1 MWIVVLALRRP
12 YTFVV
17 MAILILLLGI
27 VAIRNMAT
35 DIFPKINIPVVS
47 IIWQYSGLPPAQ
59 FEKYI
64 TTFSE
69 FTVSSAVNDVKSI
82 ESQTVNG
89 AALIKIFFQPGVDIA
104 NAVAQCTA
112 MSQTILRRMPP
123 GTVPPLILQYDA
135 SSVPIIQLLLAS
147 NKLSEAQLY
156 DFGIYRVRQAIAPV
170 KGSRLPLPFG
180 GKPRQ
185 IMVDLDPQALN
196 ARGLN
201 PMDVTNAFAAQNLS
215 LPTGSAK
222 IGTKEYMVALNS
234 NPETIAAMNDVPIK
248 NVNGSMVYVRDV
260 ANVRDGFGVQ
270 TNVVRSEGRRG
281 ALLTV
286 LKTGGASTLDVVQGI
301 KDALPALRATY
312 PDIEMKEL
320 FDQSSFVKAAV
331 NGVVFEGLIAALLT
345 AAMILLFIG
354 SWRSTFIVTVSIPL
368 SILTSLII
376 LSLTGQTLNIMTL
389 GGLAL
394 AVGILVDDATVEI
407 ENIHRNADMGKPL
420 QQAILDGAQQIAV
433 PAFVATLAICIVFVS
448 VVFLTGPAQFLFT
461 PLALAVV
468 YAMLAS
474 YLLSRTV
481 VPVMARYLLSS
492 ETHGGDAH
500 DGPQHDGSH
509 GGPRRRGVFSRI
521 HHGFEAGFEGLR
533 GRYVRS
539 LDWSLNNRIAL
550 FAVFAVVGVA
560 SAAVLPFIGRDF
572 FPQVDA
578 GQVRLHV
585 NAPPGTRLEETEVIF
600 TRVQNAIREII
611 PHEDIALSM
620 DNIGQPQP
628 VNMAFVDT
636 PAISSADGEIL
647 ISFKPERSKSTSEYV
662 EMLRAELPKRFP
674 DVTFF
679 FQPADIVNQILN
691 FGLPSPVDVQIAGY
705 NPKLYGIAREIE
717 QKLKAIPGAADVHLF
732 QVLNAPAL
740 QVNVDR
746 SRAAQL
752 GLTQRDVANNLL
764 TALSSSAIVNFNLW
778 PDPKTGVTYPIAV
791 QTPQYK
797 LDSIEDM
804 MNTQLPGNGSVN
816 MQMLSNVATVERRET
831 PAVVSHYDI
840 QPVFDVFANV
850 QGRDLGSVSDEI
862 DKVLADYLPA
872 KPPLWK
878 SALCP
883 KDPGTLTSWACAKPD
898 AVKGPDGKPV
908 EAKLPPGS
916 KLTVRGQVDSMNT
929 AFTRMG
935 FGMIFAAMLIYF
947 LMVVNFQSWTDPF
960 IIITALPGAL
970 CGIAWML
977 FMTHTTFSVPS
988 LMGAIMCLGVATSN
1002 SILIVTFANEQLRA
1016 GKAPHDA
1023 ALAAGFTRLRPVLM
1037 TASAMIIGM
1046 VPMSLGMGEGGEQNA
1061 PLGRAVIGGLI
1072 FATISTLFFVPTVFA
1087 LIRERLHH
1095 APEPQPNVAPQAG

>member
-12 YTFVV
+12 YTFIV
-17 MAILILLLGI
+17 MALLILILGI
-27 VAIRNMAT
+27 VAIKNMAT

-89 AALIKIFFQPGVDIA
+89 AAIIKIFFQPGVDIA
-104 NAVAQCTA
+104 NAVAQSTA
-112 MSQTILRRMPP
+112 ISQTILRRMPP
-123 GTVPPLILQYDA
+123 GTIPPLILQYDA

-156 DFGIYRVRQAIAPV
+156 DFGLYRVRQAIAPV
-170 KGSRLPLPFG
+170 RGSRLPLPFG

-185 IMVDLDPQALN
+185 IMVDLDPQALS

-201 PMDVTNAFAAQNLS
+201 PMDVTNAFASQNLN

-222 IGTKEYMVALNS
+222 IGTKEYMVGLNS
-234 NPETIAAMNDVPIK
+234 NPENIAAMNDVPIK
-248 NVNGSMVYVRDV
+248 NVNGNMVYVRDV

-286 LKTGGASTLDVVQGI
+286 LKTGGASTLNVVQGI

-312 PDIEMKEL
+312 PDIEISEL
-320 FDQSSFVKAAV
+320 FDQSSFVRAAV
-331 NGVVFEGLIAALLT
+331 DGVVLEGMIAALLT
-345 AAMILLFIG
+345 AVMILLFIG
-354 SWRSTFIVTVSIPL
+354 SWHSTLIVTISIPL

-376 LSLTGQTLNIMTL
+376 LSLTGESLNIMTL

-407 ENIHRNADMGKPL
+407 ENIHRNLDLGKPL
-420 QQAILDGAQQIAV
+420 EQAILDGAQQIAV

-448 VVFLTGPAQFLFT
+448 VVFLTGPAQYLFV
-461 PLALAVV
+461 PFALAVV

-481 VPVMARYLLSS
+481 VPVLAKYLLRS
-492 ETHGGDAH
+492 EAH
-500 DGPQHDGSH
+500 VGTLRGEAHAAPAK
-509 GGPRRRGVFSRI
+509 RRNVFQFI
-521 HHGFEAGFEGLR
+521 QHGFEAGFENTR
-533 GRYVRS
+533 GRYIRS
-539 LDWSLNNRIAL
+539 LDWSLNNRVVL
-550 FAVFAVVGVA
+550 FAVFGLMGLASLAVV
-560 SAAVLPFIGRDF
+560 PFIGRDF

-578 GQVRLHV
+578 GQIRMHV
-585 NAPPGTRLEETEVIF
+585 NAAPGTRLEETEVVF
-600 TRVQNAIREII
+600 TKIQNAIREII
-611 PHEDIALSM
+611 PPADIALSM

-628 VNMAFVDT
+628 VNMAFVDS

-647 ISFKPERSKSTSEYV
+647 ISFKQERSRSTAEYV
-662 EMLRAELPKRFP
+662 QALRAELPKRFP
-674 DVTFF
+674 EVTFF

-691 FGLPSPVDVQIAGY
+691 FGVPSPVDVQIAGY
-705 NPKLYGIAREIE
+705 SPKLYGIAREIE
-717 QKLKAIPGAADVHLF
+717 QKLKAIPGAVDVHLF
-732 QVLNAPAL
+732 QILNAPAL
-740 QVNVDR
+740 AVNVDR
-746 SRAAQL
+746 TRAAEL

-764 TALSSSAIVNFNLW
+764 TALSSSSVVNFNLW

-804 MNTQLPGNGSVN
+804 MNTQLPGSGRGAAS
-816 MQMLSNVATVERRET
+816 QQLLSNVATVERRET

-850 QGRDLGSVSDEI
+850 QGRDLGSVSDDI

-878 SALCP
+878 STLCP
-883 KDPGTLTSWACAKPD
+883 ANPGMLTSWACAKAEPP
-898 AVKGPDGKPV
+898 KGPDGKPI
-908 EAKLPPGS
+908 EPKMPPGS

-935 FGMIFAAMLIYF
+935 YGMIFAAMLIYF

-1016 GKAPHDA
+1016 GKAPHEA

-1037 TASAMIIGM
+1037 TASAMVIGM
-1046 VPMSLGMGEGGEQNA
+1046 VPMSLGLGEGGEQNA

-1072 FATISTLFFVPTVFA
+1072 FATFSTLFFVPTIFTM
-1087 LIRERLHH
+1087 IRERLQH
-1095 APEPQPNVAPQAG
+1095 APEPQMNTAPQAG

>member
-1 MWIVVLALRRP
+1 MALL
-12 YTFVV
+12 
-17 MAILILLLGI
+17 ILILGI
-27 VAIRNMAT
+27 VAIKKMAT

-89 AALIKIFFQPGVDIA
+89 AAIIKIFFQPNVDIA
-104 NAVAQCTA
+104 NAVAQTTA
-112 MSQTILRRMPP
+112 ISQTILRRMPP
-123 GTVPPLILQYDA
+123 GTIPPLILQYDA

-156 DFGIYRVRQAIAPV
+156 DFGLYRVRQAIAPV
-170 KGSRLPLPFG
+170 RGSRLPLPFG

-185 IMVDLDPQALN
+185 IMVDIDPQALS
-196 ARGLN
+196 AHGLN
-201 PMDVTNAFAAQNLS
+201 PMDITNTFAAQNLN

-222 IGTKEYMVALNS
+222 IGTKEYMVGLNS
-234 NPETIAAMNDVPIK
+234 NPENIAAMNDVPIK
-248 NVNGSMVYVRDV
+248 SINGSMVYVRDV

-312 PDIEMKEL
+312 PDIEMSEL

-331 NGVVFEGLIAALLT
+331 DGVVLEGLIAALLT
-345 AAMILLFIG
+345 AVMILLFIG
-354 SWRSTFIVTVSIPL
+354 SWHSTLIVTISIPL
-368 SILTSLII
+368 SILTSLVI
-376 LSLTGQTLNIMTL
+376 LSLTGESLNIMTL

-407 ENIHRNADMGKPL
+407 ENIHRNLDLGKPL
-420 QQAILDGAQQIAV
+420 ERAILDGAQQIAV

-448 VVFLTGPAQFLFT
+448 VVFLTGPAQYLFV
-461 PLALAVV
+461 PFALAVV

-481 VPVMARYLLSS
+481 VPVLAKYLLRS
-492 ETHGGDAH
+492 EVHI
-500 DGPQHDGSH
+500 GSLR
-509 GGPRRRGVFSRI
+509 GEAAAAPARRRNVFSYI
-521 HHGFEAGFEGLR
+521 QHGFEAGFEAVR
-533 GRYVRS
+533 VRYIRA
-539 LDWSLNNRIAL
+539 LDWSLSNRVV
-550 FAVFAVVGVA
+550 VFAIFGLLGMASLAVA
-560 SAAVLPFIGRDF
+560 PFIGRDF

-578 GQVRLHV
+578 GQIRMHV
-585 NAPPGTRLEETEVIF
+585 NAAPGTRLEETEVVF
-600 TRVQNAIREII
+600 TKVQNAIREII
-611 PHEDIALSM
+611 PAGDIALSM

-628 VNMAFVDT
+628 VNMAFVDS
-636 PAISSADGEIL
+636 PALSSADGEIL
-647 ISFKPERSKSTSEYV
+647 ISFRQERSRSTAEYMQ
-662 EMLRAELPKRFP
+662 MLRAELPKRFP

-691 FGLPSPVDVQIAGY
+691 FGVPSPVDVQIAGY
-705 NPKLYGIAREIE
+705 SPKLYGIAREIE
-717 QKLKAIPGAADVHLF
+717 QKLKAIPGAVDVHLY

-746 SRAAQL
+746 SRAAEL
-752 GLTQRDVANNLL
+752 GLTQRDIANNLL
-764 TALSSSAIVNFNLW
+764 TALSSSSIVSFNLW

-804 MNTQLPGNGSVN
+804 MNTQLPGNGRGASS
-816 MQMLSNVATVERRET
+816 MQLLSNVATVERRET

-840 QPVFDVFANV
+840 QPVYDVLANV
-850 QGRDLGSVSDEI
+850 QGRDLGSVSDDI
-862 DKVLADYLPA
+862 DKVLADYYPP
-872 KPPLWK
+872 KPPFLK
-878 SALCP
+878 SLLCP
-883 KDPGTLTSWACAKPD
+883 ARPGMLTSWACARAEAP
-898 AVKGPDGKPV
+898 KGPDGKPL
-908 EAKLPPGS
+908 EPKLPPGA

-935 FGMIFAAMLIYF
+935 YGMIFAAMLIYF

-1016 GKAPHDA
+1016 GKNPHEA

-1046 VPMSLGMGEGGEQNA
+1046 VPMSLGLGEGGEQNA

-1072 FATISTLFFVPTVFA
+1072 FATFSTLFFVPTIFT
-1087 LIRERLHH
+1087 LIRERLQH
-1095 APEPQPNVAPQAG
+1095 APEPQLNTAPQAG